1 MLRILLIGLCCFIFL
16 NANAQ
21 RFKSEVQVGIVG
33 SQVSGD
39 DLSGFDKAGFLGGIG
54 VRTDF
59 KKNKF
64 SLGFKILYLQ
74 KGSRKPS
81 KLDQGDPT
89 FYLLQLN
96 YLEVPFQFRYLIS
109 KKIYVEAGPS
119 FAYLVKS
126 KEQDQDGELASRD
139 PFSKFDFSIAGAIA
153 YSLNKQWDIRFEAW
167 QSLLPIR
174 EHSNGNTYRL
184 NQGQY
189 NSVIA
194 LSIQYT
200 IKSAHH

>member
-1 MLRILLIGLCCFIFL
+1 MRRLLLICLYCFIFL
-16 NANAQ
+16 NSDAQ
-21 RFKSEVQVGIVG
+21 RFRSEIQVGVVG

-54 VRTDF
+54 VRTDL
-59 KKNKF
+59 KKKC
-64 SLGFKILYLQ
+64 SIGFKILYLQ

-89 FYLLQLN
+89 YYLLQLN
-96 YLEVPFQFRYLIS
+96 YLEVPIQFRYLIG

-126 KEQDQDGELASRD
+126 KEQDEDGELTSRD

-153 YSLNKQWDIRFEAW
+153 YSLSKQWNIRFEAW
-167 QSLLPIR
+167 QSLLPVR
-174 EHSNGNTYRL
+174 KHSNGNTYRL

-194 LSIQYT
+194 LGIQYT
-200 IKSAHH
+200 IKLAHH